1 MSFVADTTTAEE
13 LRAIRKRLRLTQDEM
28 AIRLGTTRG
37 TYKNWEYGQSSPGE
51 STMSAARALSS
62 VVISIPEHEPNAR
75 VLPIRDA
82 TPVIQSLAEGQIAL
96 LPVWKAQ
103 GGIIGDEEFSFEEFE
118 AEMLGVPAFLVMG
131 APIERFRAVVVS
143 GFSMSPRIE
152 SGAIVVVRL
161 ADEAASGVITVVQA
175 DAGRLFVKTFR
186 RDSYGNPELHSISD
200 KFPPIDA
207 VHLKG
212 WRVRAVSCGIVHPYE
227 PGRANI
233 EWDAGRPLRA

>member
-1 MSFVADTTTAEE
+1 MIIWGVADTTFGDE
-13 LRAIRKRLRLTQDEM
+13 LRAIRKKLRYSQEEM
-28 AIRLGTTRG
+28 ASLLGVNRG
-37 TYKNWEYGQSSPGE
+37 AYKNWEYNHSQPKLAVIE
-51 STMSAARALSS
+51 RARRLGAG
-62 VVISIPEHEPNAR
+62 VPDPEPNAR

-82 TPVIQSLAEGQIAL
+82 PPVIQSLAEGQIAL

-118 AEMLGVPAFLVMG
+118 AEMIGVPAFLVMG

-186 RDSYGNPELHSISD
+186 RDAFGNPELHSISD

>member
-1 MSFVADTTTAEE
+1 MGALWRFSEAWFWD
-13 LRAIRKRLRLTQDEM
+13 D
-28 AIRLGTTRG
+28 
-37 TYKNWEYGQSSPGE
+37 
-51 STMSAARALSS
+51 AAS
-62 VVISIPEHEPNAR
+62 VLPEHESNAR

-82 TPVIQSLAEGQIAL
+82 PPVIQSLAEGQIAL

-118 AEMLGVPAFLVMG
+118 AEMIGVPAFLVMG